1 MIKNR
6 LYFYKI
12 SGLDFGFGLGVSLK
26 SGWKDVDFGGE
37 VLKFLSMKIK
47 FRTIKFRTI
56 KLLIELKYIRNSF
69 FGFVIVKV
77 RMFYRFKKRQVS

>member
-12 SGLDFGFGLGVSLK
+12 SGLDFGFGLGTSLK
-26 SGWKDVDFGGE
+26 SGWKDVDFRE
-37 VLKFLSMKIK
+37 KIKKFLSMKIK
-47 FRTIKFRTI
+47 FRTM
-56 KLLIELKYIRNSF
+56 KLLIELKYIGNSIFF